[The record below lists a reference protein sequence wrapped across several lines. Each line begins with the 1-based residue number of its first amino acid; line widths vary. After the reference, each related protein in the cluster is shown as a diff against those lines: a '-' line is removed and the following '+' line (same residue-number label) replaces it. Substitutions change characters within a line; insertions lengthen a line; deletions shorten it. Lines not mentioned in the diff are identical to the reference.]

1 MYGIKSGILSHAKN
15 LIKGSSKTLAQNPAF
30 FIHIV
35 SSWFYFKN
43 INVMDLKIRQGTNE
57 TWCIY
62 NDNKVILSSHDK
74 ELIEKVFSFLNDELI
89 NSQFVKLSEQKPFM
103 VGNYEVIT
111 NRDRII
117 KVKGGKTYE

>member
-1 MYGIKSGILSHAKN
+1 MN
-15 LIKGSSKTLAQNPAF
+15 N
-30 FIHIV
+30 
-35 SSWFYFKN
+35 
-43 INVMDLKIRQGTNE
+43 
-57 TWCIY
+57 
-62 NDNKVILSSHDK
+62 DK